1 MEAKCTHCDS
11 VAQFVITY
19 EDAFAVMVQEAAC
32 SGCADARSARDKFD
46 KKRLSGV
53 EVDF

>member
-1 MEAKCTHCDS
+1 MQAKCTHCGD

-19 EDAFAVMVQEAAC
+19 GDGLGVQVQEAAC
-32 SGCADARSARDKFD
+32 GSCADTRSFRDGFN

-53 EVDF
+53 EVEF